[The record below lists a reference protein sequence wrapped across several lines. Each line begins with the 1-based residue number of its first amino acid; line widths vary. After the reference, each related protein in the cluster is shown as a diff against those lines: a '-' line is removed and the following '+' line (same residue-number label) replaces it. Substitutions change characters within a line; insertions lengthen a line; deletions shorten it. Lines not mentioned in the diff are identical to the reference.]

1 MGVKKDSNENMG
13 KIKYQKLLTVPFVV
27 AIGAGL
33 SGLCIYYGLLPWK
46 PQCLAVLIVSE
57 SVCFVPLGAA
67 IGLAI
72 SFCNRKIQTQRGKIV
87 SAGALAG
94 FIYGG
99 LAVFSY
105 LGSLV
110 GIICFGIVFGIAVG
124 KLTGSVGSG
133 SRIALGFVGLVVGL
147 YALMITGGDDMGK
160 FIMMVLYP
168 GIATSIYGAYSLVWF
183 VIIGYI
189 VGVVVIGTF
198 WNEID

>member
-1 MGVKKDSNENMG
+1 M
-13 KIKYQKLLTVPFVV
+13 KYRKLLTIPFVV

-33 SGLCIYYGLLPWK
+33 SGLCIYYGLLAFK
-46 PQCLAVLIVSE
+46 PQPLAVLVVSE

-72 SFCNRKIQTQRGKIV
+72 SFCNRKMQTQRAKIV

-94 FIYGG
+94 LIYGG
-99 LAVFSY
+99 LAVFAL
-105 LGSLV
+105 LGSLL

-133 SRIALGFVGLVVGL
+133 NRIALGFVGLAVGL

-168 GIATSIYGAYSLVWF
+168 GGAVTVYGAYSLVWF

-189 VGVVVIGTF
+189 VGIVVSVSLWDET
-198 WNEID
+198 